1 VVTGQ
6 DLLEGLD
13 SVLQRDESSLDTS
26 EDLGD
31 GEGLRHEPARDRDER
46 TRVSHPGSY
55 AAFALVC
62 EIHDTHLWIF
72 RARSTVS
79 LSSSDNSS
87 IPKMAMISCNDL

>member
-1 VVTGQ
+1 MVTGQ

-13 SVLQRDESSLDTS
+13 GVLQRDKSSLDTS

-31 GEGLRHEPARDRDER
+31 GERLRHEPVRRDGGSTWIVSATISYRLR
-46 TRVSHPGSY
+46 TWLVY
-55 AAFALVC
+55 A
-62 EIHDTHLWIF
+62 THLWIF